1 MNQEKIDSRIKIG
14 YILAFI
20 SGLLTLVMS
29 VLGFCLQSVKA
40 DFLSYFADPSIL
52 FDIILI
58 FALAYGIY
66 KRSRICAIS
75 MFLYFLMSKIIL
87 MIEFGRP
94 SGIVVSIIFLY
105 FFFQAII
112 GTFDHHKLLRQQG
125 IPPKYNWWIIIPASI
140 VGLIVL
146 LLICFGLLYKSGLID
161 YSEEL
166 SRIAQIYLDGD
177 TEVALD
183 QMDEYL
189 NKHPDNDLAWTIK
202 GNILTDIGMNADA
215 MEAYEKAV
223 SINKNN
229 YQALTA
235 MGILY
240 GDNEQYDQQL
250 ECYQKALTIKPDY
263 AQAYSSIAIVELKKH
278 NDQKALELAIKAYNY
293 DKEDAVIAANLAII
307 YHYNNMEKERD
318 RFTQIASELGY
329 DDIESLYSIYEGE
342 IDVRDE

>member
-20 SGLLTLVMS
+20 SGLLTLVIS
-29 VLGFCLQSVKA
+29 VLGFCLQSGKG

-66 KRSRICAIS
+66 KRSRICAIF
-75 MFLYFLMSKIIL
+75 MFLYFLVSKIIL
-87 MIEFGRP
+87 MTEFGRP
-94 SGIVVSIIFLY
+94 SGIVVSIVFLY

-112 GTFDHHKLLRQQG
+112 GTFDHHKLLKQQG
-125 IPPKYNWWIIIPASI
+125 TPPKCNWWIIIPVSI
-140 VGLIVL
+140 FGLIFIFFFCL
-146 LLICFGLLYKSGLID
+146 GLLCKCGLVD
-161 YSEEL
+161 NSEEL
-166 SRIAQIYLDGD
+166 NRITQIYLEGD
-177 TEVALD
+177 AEIALQ

-189 NKHPDNDLAWTIK
+189 FKHPDNDLAWTIK

-240 GDNEQYDQQL
+240 GYNEQYDQQL

-278 NDQKALELAIKAYNY
+278 NDKKALELAVKAYNY
-293 DKEDAVIAANLAII
+293 DKEDAVISANLAII

-318 RFTQIASELGY
+318 QFTEIARKLGY

-342 IDVRDE
+342 IDVRGE